1 MPTIGQP
8 GRVASEK
15 NTKQEITDAVFTTGS
30 PVDPNSLKSSPVDWS
45 SKTAKIDEIGGF
57 GTLNVSGS
65 GYLTGVMS
73 SAGGTT
79 RVTTIVTIDGTALN
93 GNSRFQLSND
103 NSTSGLPLLHRFD
116 SSLKVEEQT
125 GQGTEVISYIL
136 D

>member
-15 NTKQEITDAVFTTGS
+15 NTQQEITDAVFTTGS
-30 PVDPNSLKSSPVDWS
+30 PVDPSSLKSSPVDWS
-45 SKTAKIDEIGGF
+45 SKTPKIAEIGSS

-65 GYLTGVMS
+65 GYLTGLMS

-79 RVTTIVTIDGTALN
+79 RVTVLVKIDGTFLN
-93 GNSRFQLSND
+93 SIQNIQLSND
-103 NSTSGLPLLHRFD
+103 SGQSGLPLLHRFD
-116 SSLKVEEQT
+116 SSMNIDEQT
-125 GQGTEVISYIL
+125 GQGPLIASYVL

>member
-15 NTKQEITDAVFTTGS
+15 NTQQEITDAVFTTGS
-30 PVDPNSLKSSPVDWS
+30 PVDPNSLKASSVDWS
-45 SKTAKIDEIGGF
+45 SKTAKIEEIDP
-57 GTLNVSGS
+57 TKALNVSGS

-79 RVTTIVTIDGTALN
+79 RVTTSVFIDGTALH
-93 GNSRFQLSND
+93 SAVPFQLSED
-103 NSTSGLPLLHRFD
+103 NSATSLPLLHRFD

-125 GQGTEVISYIL
+125 GVGPMVIGFLL